1 METILKYDRY
11 TLVKE
16 LGDRF
21 SKVGECFEVAN
32 ILNGESFLM
41 RDAITKTAIGVVSF
55 DDFEKHFVKEDERK
69 GWTDWQKF
77 VGGYGENNVV
87 YRSNGKKVQV
97 RGLTDKVTAEAC
109 CCKDDAFNLTRGIYI
124 AYTRYLIKSL
134 TKEREKFEERVK
146 EINSMI
152 AENETTLK
160 KMLNNMD
167 K

>member
-1 METILKYDRY
+1 METIFKYDRY
-11 TLVKE
+11 VLVKE

-55 DDFEKHFVKEDERK
+55 NDFEKHFVRESERK

-77 VGGYGENNVV
+77 VGGYCENNVM
-87 YRSNGKKVQV
+87 YRTNNKKVQV
-97 RGLTDKVTAEAC
+97 RGLTDKITAEAC
-109 CCKDDAFNLTRGIYI
+109 CCKDDDFNLTRGIML
-124 AYTRYLIKSL
+124 AYFRYLIKSL
-134 TKEREKFEERVK
+134 AKEKDKLEERLK